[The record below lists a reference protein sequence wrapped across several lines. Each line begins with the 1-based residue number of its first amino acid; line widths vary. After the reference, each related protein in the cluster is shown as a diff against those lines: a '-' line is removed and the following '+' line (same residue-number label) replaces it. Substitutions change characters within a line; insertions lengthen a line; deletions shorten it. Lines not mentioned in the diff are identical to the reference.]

1 MQEQRI
7 IIKNN
12 VWLSKRKF
20 TDWGVKYINRRRYI
34 FIKLKSWA
42 RGEDLQTRKIKI
54 QEYKKWVA
62 EFEKRNGWERIKIKC
77 LKIIIVRSFWSFSC
91 SLIKNDWV
99 IRLTEITS
107 RFYKQPSLNLYSSIE
122 FKSMTAYIY

>member
-20 TDWGVKYINRRRYI
+20 TDWGVKYINWRRYI

-42 RGEDLQTRKIKI
+42 RREDLQTRKIKI

-62 EFEKRNGWERIKIKC
+62 EFEKRNGWEWIKIKC
-77 LKIIIVRSFWSFSC
+77 LKLIIVRSF
-91 SLIKNDWV
+91 
-99 IRLTEITS
+99 
-107 RFYKQPSLNLYSSIE
+107 
-122 FKSMTAYIY
+122 